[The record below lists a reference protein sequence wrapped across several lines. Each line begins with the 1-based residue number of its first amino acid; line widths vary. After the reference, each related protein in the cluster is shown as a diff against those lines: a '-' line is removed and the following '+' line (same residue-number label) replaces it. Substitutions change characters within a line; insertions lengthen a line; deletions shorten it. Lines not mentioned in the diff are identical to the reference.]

1 MILSVSVFTIAVLI
15 QFFDYLTVGFSTFQS
30 GENTSMLI
38 RYLRWKEAFELF
50 LKSPILGWGPAKS
63 IHTTI
68 VDGEHFMLLRR
79 YGLLGYGAIMSL
91 LLGYG

>member
-1 MILSVSVFTIAVLI
+1 MLSIVILIVSVFTIAVLI

-50 LKSPILGWGPAKS
+50 FKISNTWLGTSK
-63 IHTTI
+63 INTHN
-68 VDGEHFMLLRR
+68 
-79 YGLLGYGAIMSL
+79 YC
-91 LLGYG
+91 

>member
-1 MILSVSVFTIAVLI
+1 MLSIVILSVSVFTIAVLI

-50 LKSPILGWGPAKS
+50 LKSPILGFGKQNQY
-63 IHTTI
+63 IQ
-68 VDGEHFMLLRR
+68 
-79 YGLLGYGAIMSL
+79 L
-91 LLGYG
+91 LLMVNILCF